1 MALILCLETATHL
14 CSVALVRDGRVV
26 AERNE
31 EGAGHIHAERLHVL
45 VQQVM
50 AEAMVV
56 FDRLNAVAVGIGP
69 GSYTGLRIGVSAAK
83 GYCHAL
89 GIPIIG
95 ISTLRILG
103 EAFRGLE
110 VSATNSGILLPMVDA
125 RRMEVFTLPMDPGG
139 KPEPDGAMPLILDE
153 AWRRSLNL
161 AGPCVVFGDGA
172 DKAAS
177 FWRTEEMV
185 EHVPGVKPWA
195 RAMAS
200 NAHERL
206 AREQVDD
213 LAYLVPK
220 YGKEANVTAQ
230 ARPTAS

>member
-1 MALILCLETATHL
+1 MAMILCLETATHL
-14 CSVALVRDGRVV
+14 CSVALVIDAEVV

-31 EGAGHIHAERLHVL
+31 EGPGHIHAERLHVL

-50 AEAMVV
+50 EEAFMP
-56 FDRLNAVAVGIGP
+56 FDRLNALAVGIGP

-95 ISTLRILG
+95 ISTLRIL
-103 EAFRGLE
+103 EAAFRGLE
-110 VSATNSGILLPMVDA
+110 GSAPNGGILLPMIDA

-139 KPEPDGAMPLILDE
+139 MPDPDGAVPLILDE

-200 NAHERL
+200 VAHERL
-206 AREQVDD
+206 AHGLVDD

-220 YGKEANVTAQ
+220 YGKEANVTTQ
-230 ARPTAS
+230 VRPTAS